1 MKQVVLESP
10 GHFEQRDAPVPVPT
24 TGNAIVRMKRVGLC
38 GSDFHA
44 FGGRHPTYTYPRVLG
59 HELSGI
65 VVEIS
70 ANERDIRVGDKCA
83 IEPYWSC
90 GDCVACRK
98 GRHNCCENLRVFG
111 VHLDGGMQEFLSVPI
126 TLLHK
131 SEVLSLD
138 QLALIETLGIG
149 AHAVTRS
156 GLKPGEKALIVGA
169 GPIGISVVQFASA
182 LGAKVHVIERSESR
196 RRFIQ
201 KLGFTAT
208 ESMAGNLFDVV
219 FDATGNSVAMGESLR
234 YVATGGS
241 LVFVGLSKD
250 PVSFDDALFH
260 RREIT
265 IFASRNSV
273 GLFPGIIKL
282 VEEGKIDTS
291 HWITHRL
298 PLSQVAYDFAPLT
311 ASQSLVKAIVDFQ
324 DYPELEEAVSSQ

>member
-1 MKQVVLESP
+1 
-10 GHFEQRDAPVPVPT
+10 
-24 TGNAIVRMKRVGLC
+24 
-38 GSDFHA
+38 
-44 FGGRHPTYTYPRVLG
+44 
-59 HELSGI
+59 
-65 VVEIS
+65 
-70 ANERDIRVGDKCA
+70 
-83 IEPYWSC
+83 
-90 GDCVACRK
+90 
-98 GRHNCCENLRVFG
+98 LRVFG